1 MRTKEDIT
9 KILRTNR
16 SKLLKKY
23 PIKEIALFGSYS
35 RDEQKED
42 SDIDIMVE
50 FSQPVGFEFIDL
62 AYDLES
68 LLKQKVDL
76 VSKKGIKPKYYS
88 EIQSDLIYV

>member
-42 SDIDIMVE
+42 SDIDIIGEAANKISGDVH
-50 FSQPVGFEFIDL
+50 
-62 AYDLES
+62 
-68 LLKQKVDL
+68 
-76 VSKKGIKPKYYS
+76 
-88 EIQSDLIYV
+88 